1 MQTQPISNQEN
12 PFVSDDE
19 ENEKNSKSESI
30 LKEKSARNESQ
41 NKADPPVLFLQN
53 EDTPIQ
59 KQQQFKS
66 EIYEIPKERK
76 SRNPSI
82 LEQKNTRASRDL
94 LSVIVNTKQQ
104 KTHLENDRNNFY
116 KNHFRKSKSENMP
129 IDRSNS
135 PPNLTTTTDSEIG
148 LHFSKNQRQETEA
161 VEYEINEEDLDSPS
175 HITSMHDDSMPVV
188 NLKVVVI
195 GDSGVG
201 KSSLLYR
208 FVNHGFLENTK
219 ATIGIDLL
227 SYETKINGAQVYVQF
242 WDTAGQEKYRGM
254 VSTYYKSCHAVLLV
268 YDITN
273 KNSFLHLDQW
283 LLEVKTYADP
293 DVSLFV
299 IGNKLDLEYE
309 RRVSNKEIMG
319 FANKNNLG
327 FLEASAKDESLS
339 LLSEGIS
346 KTVER
351 AAKNNTKQ
359 FKVKKQA
366 KYQEA
371 QRAAK
376 NLEVPE
382 FGEIFVLEN
391 KYDSKKEIKQKYCC
405 V

>member
-12 PFVSDDE
+12 PFVSEDE
-19 ENEKNSKSESI
+19 ENEMNSKNKSI
-30 LKEKSARNESQ
+30 LKDKSARNESQ
-41 NKADPPVLFLQN
+41 NKADPPVLF
-53 EDTPIQ
+53 IQ
-59 KQQQFKS
+59 KQEQLKS
-66 EIYEIPKERK
+66 EIYEIQKERK
-76 SRNPSI
+76 SKSPSI
-82 LEQKNTRASRDL
+82 LEQKNARASRDL
-94 LSVIVNTKQQ
+94 LSGIGNTKQQ
-104 KTHLENDRNNFY
+104 KTHLENDTNNLY
-116 KNHFRKSKSENMP
+116 INHFRKSKSDNLP

-148 LHFSKNQRQETEA
+148 LHFSKNQRQETDPGK
-161 VEYEINEEDLDSPS
+161 YEINKEDLDSPS
-175 HITSMHDDSMPVV
+175 HITNMHDDSMPVV

-208 FVNHGFLENTK
+208 FVNHRFLENTK

-227 SYETKINGAQVYVQF
+227 SYETNINGTQVYVQF

-293 DVSLFV
+293 DVSLLV

-319 FANKNNLG
+319 FANKNSLG
-327 FLEASAKDESLS
+327 FFEASAKDESWS

-351 AAKNNTKQ
+351 AAKINTKQ

-366 KYQEA
+366 NYQEA

-382 FGEIFVLEN
+382 FGEIFVLER
-391 KYDSKKEIKQKYCC
+391 KRSSKKEVKKKYCC